1 MTKSNNQA
9 KHMKQNARKSNKG
22 RIVAIAL
29 AGVLAIGGAGA
40 VCVAGLG
47 KMPNQAPAAA
57 QMAAPAS
64 AATKAATVKKAEPK
78 KTEAKNDAEATAKK
92 ASTTKNATKAPAA
105 KKSTSTQQ
113 SPAPSAKKN
122 TNVATTNQ
130 ASTAKKAAP
139 KAAAKQAVPVA
150 TKAAPKT
157 APKQATP
164 AAVAKKAAPK
174 VAAKQAAP
182 AAKKVEAP
190 KKAEAPKVQAPAPT
204 SSNSGLEAKVS
215 REQCI
220 KTALAHVGAGGQA
233 KGEAMNVTA
242 KQVIG
247 GGTVYYVVELDLG
260 DVHYTVNVDAI
271 DGNVIGADSTHAGK
285 RVLLDKEGNP
295 VAGTE
300 TEVDA

>member
-78 KTEAKNDAEATAKK
+78 KTEA
-92 ASTTKNATKAPAA
+92 
-105 KKSTSTQQ
+105 
-113 SPAPSAKKN
+113 
-122 TNVATTNQ
+122 
-130 ASTAKKAAP
+130 
-139 KAAAKQAVPVA
+139 
-150 TKAAPKT
+150 
-157 APKQATP
+157 
-164 AAVAKKAAPK
+164 
-174 VAAKQAAP
+174 
-182 AAKKVEAP
+182 
-190 KKAEAPKVQAPAPT
+190 PKVQAPAPT

-233 KGEAMNVTA
+233 KGEAMNVMA